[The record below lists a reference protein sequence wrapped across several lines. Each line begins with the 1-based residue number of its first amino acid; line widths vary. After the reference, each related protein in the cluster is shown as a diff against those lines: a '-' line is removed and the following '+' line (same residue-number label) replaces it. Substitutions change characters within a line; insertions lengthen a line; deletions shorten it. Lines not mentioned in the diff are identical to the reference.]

1 VVAARFLPRSRRRT
15 TMHPAS
21 ENPPVTGRPEQS
33 AAAPTDSPGA
43 LSPELNAEIDAAMRD
58 LGLSDDKPARHP
70 RERHHAA
77 EQPLEGAAPAPIRG
91 PRVVRAGREH
101 RTGTVVSVGP
111 TDIFVEFG
119 PKELGVVERSQ
130 YAEHELPK
138 VGEEAEVV
146 VNRYEAGE
154 SIYLCSRPGAVQKAD
169 WEMLEAGQ
177 TVEARVT
184 GVNKGGLELEVAGHR
199 AFMPASQVSLERI
212 EDLSVYVGEK
222 LTCQVSRVDRA
233 GKGNIVLSRR
243 DMLKQERAEQAKR
256 LRETLKEGDVVEGVV
271 RRIAAFGAFV
281 DIGGMDGLVHV
292 ENLTHERVTPCEK
305 AVQRHVKEGDR
316 VRAQVLKLDW
326 EAKRISL
333 GIKQLTDDPFALAA
347 NDISEGADVTGRVTK
362 ILEFGAFVEVAPGV
376 EGLVH
381 ISEIDWR
388 RIARVEDALKQDEIV
403 TARVLKIDPETR
415 RISLSIKQT
424 RPRPEPE
431 QGAPA
436 GRAEEK
442 PGRAPKGVRP
452 REGFGRRGGME
463 RDTRSPDEILKET
476 PALRRLREKAKLQQK
491 SGGLGGLEHLGG
503 GLGDLK
509 L

>member
-1 VVAARFLPRSRRRT
+1 
-15 TMHPAS
+15 M
-21 ENPPVTGRPEQS
+21 TGRREQP
-33 AAAPTDSPGA
+33 AAAPIDSPA
-43 LSPELNAEIDAAMRD
+43 SLSPELNAEIEAAMHS
-58 LGLSDDKPARHP
+58 LGLSGDKPTRHR

-77 EQPLEGAAPAPIRG
+77 EQPLEGAAPASIRG

-138 VGEEAEVV
+138 VGEQVEVV
-146 VNRYEAGE
+146 VDRYEAAE

-199 AFMPASQVSLERI
+199 AFMPASQVSLEHV

-222 LTCQVSRVDRA
+222 LTCQVSRIDRA

-271 RRIAAFGAFV
+271 RRIVPFGAFV
-281 DIGGMDGLVHV
+281 DIGGVDGLVHV
-292 ENLTHERVTPCEK
+292 ENLTHERIAPSEK
-305 AVQRHVKEGDR
+305 AVQRHLKEGDR

-326 EAKRISL
+326 EANRISL

-347 NDISEGADVTGRVTK
+347 NNISVGADVTGRVTK
-362 ILEFGAFVEVAPGV
+362 IVEFGAFVEVAPGV

-388 RIARVEDALKQDEIV
+388 QIAHVEDAVKQDEIV

-415 RISLSIKQT
+415 RISLSIK
-424 RPRPEPE
+424 RAKPLPEPE
-431 QGAPA
+431 RGAPA
-436 GRAEEK
+436 GRAEEQST
-442 PGRAPKGVRP
+442 RVPKGVKP

-476 PALRRLREKAKLQQK
+476 PALRRMREKARLQQK
-491 SGGLGGLEHLGG
+491 GGGLGGLEHLGS